1 MRFVKISQDE
11 FRKIGKLYESV
22 MSFAS
27 YGLFLREGHV
37 FGEDIAERAMKH
49 PESYFKTVAETLKA
63 RGWVDDVVF
72 SDTGAIVHGSVE
84 AGTGRSEP
92 GCHRLRGIMEKV
104 YEKHLNRKVAISE
117 VTCEGKGDEQCEFKV
132 ND

>member
-1 MRFVKISQDE
+1 MRFVKISQEE
-11 FRKIGKLYESV
+11 FQNIGRLYESV

-37 FGEDIAERAMKH
+37 FGEDIADMAMK
-49 PESYFKTVAETLKA
+49 EADSYFESVAEILKA
-63 RGWVDDVVF
+63 RGWVEDVAF
-72 SDTGAIVHGSVE
+72 SENGAIVHGSVE
-84 AGTGRSEP
+84 AGTGWTEP

-104 YEKHLNRKVAISE
+104 YEKYLNRKVSITE
-117 VTCEGKGDEQCEFKV
+117 VSCEGKGDKQCEFRV

>member
-11 FRKIGKLYESV
+11 FRKIGRLYEGV

-37 FGEDIAERAMKH
+37 FGEDIAEIAMKH
-49 PESYFKTVAETLKA
+49 PDSYFKTVAKTLKV
-63 RGWVDDVVF
+63 RGWVEDIIF

-84 AGTGRSEP
+84 AGEGQTDPS
-92 GCHRLRGIMEKV
+92 CHRLRGILEKV
-104 YEKHLNRKVAISE
+104 YENHLNRKVSISQ
-117 VTCEGKGDEQCEFKV
+117 VTCEGKGDGQCEFKV